1 LFLATQDRSVFLFK
15 TLLVATERE
24 RGNKRK
30 KKKNEEKYMK
40 MKNDFIETNPDQI
53 FAAVYPAGCHCK
65 IIPTRIHVR
74 KY

>member
-30 KKKNEEKYMK
+30 KKKNRRKIHENEK
-40 MKNDFIETNPDQI
+40 
-53 FAAVYPAGCHCK
+53 
-65 IIPTRIHVR
+65 
-74 KY
+74 